1 MIRELAKTS
10 HARRHAMCVDRSGG
24 GGVRRVDK
32 PGRTVARLSGA
43 IARVGFGLALAE
55 SGARECE
62 REFSAR
68 LYRADVVT
76 NRNGHLRARLYILG
90 NVVEAPPTPRSFAC
104 ELE

>member
-43 IARVGFGLALAE
+43 IARVGFGLALAIAE
-55 SGARECE
+55 SGAR
-62 REFSAR
+62 
-68 LYRADVVT
+68 DVRG
-76 NRNGHLRARLYILG
+76 NLALDYI
-90 NVVEAPPTPRSFAC
+90 VQMW
-104 ELE
+104 